1 MIKVLKF
8 FFCLGISVIAVV
20 SCRTFFEGEKVR
32 FGSETCNKKVD
43 VSRETLDSVN
53 FRPFGY

>member
-1 MIKVLKF
+1 MIKAIKF
-8 FFCLGISVIAVV
+8 LFCLTIIAIAVV

-43 VSRETLDSVN
+43 VSRRSLDSIN

>member
-1 MIKVLKF
+1 MITVLKF
-8 FFCLGISVIAVV
+8 LFCLCIVAIAVV

-32 FGSETCNKKVD
+32 FGSETCNKKVS
-43 VSRETLDSVN
+43 VPHVPLDSIK

>member
-1 MIKVLKF
+1 MINFFKF
-8 FFCLGISVIAVV
+8 LFCLGITAIAVV

-43 VSRETLDSVN
+43 VPLGTLDSIN

>member
-8 FFCLGISVIAVV
+8 LFCLGITSIAVV

-32 FGSETCNKKVD
+32 FGSETCNKKVG
-43 VSRETLDSVN
+43 VPRESLDSIN

>member
-1 MIKVLKF
+1 MIKLIKF
-8 FFCLGISVIAVV
+8 LFCLGITAIAVV

-32 FGSETCNKKVD
+32 FGSEACSKYMTVPR
-43 VSRETLDSVN
+43 VPLDSIN

>member
-1 MIKVLKF
+1 MIKVIKF
-8 FFCLGISVIAVV
+8 LFCLGIAAIAAV

-32 FGSETCNKKVD
+32 FGSETCNKKMSVPR
-43 VSRETLDSVN
+43 VPLDSIN

>member
-1 MIKVLKF
+1 MIELFKF
-8 FFCLGISVIAVV
+8 LFCLGITAIAVI

-32 FGSETCNKKVD
+32 FGSETCNKKQSAPRVP
-43 VSRETLDSVN
+43 LDSIN

>member
-8 FFCLGISVIAVV
+8 LFCLGITVIAVV
-20 SCRTFFEGEKVR
+20 SCRTFFEGEKIR
-32 FGSETCNKKVD
+32 FGSETCNKKID
-43 VSRETLDSVN
+43 VPRRTLDSIN

>member
-1 MIKVLKF
+1 MIKIIKF
-8 FFCLGISVIAVV
+8 LFCVCVTALAVV

-32 FGSETCNKKVD
+32 FGSETCNKG
-43 VSRETLDSVN
+43 VSVPRVPLDSIN

>member
-8 FFCLGISVIAVV
+8 LFCLGITAIAVV

-32 FGSETCNKKVD
+32 FGSETCNKKVS
-43 VSRETLDSVN
+43 VQHVPLDSIN

>member
-1 MIKVLKF
+1 MIKAIKI
-8 FFCLGISVIAVV
+8 FFCLGITALAVV

-32 FGSETCNKKVD
+32 FGSETCNKKVS
-43 VSRETLDSVN
+43 VPRVPLDSIN

>member
-1 MIKVLKF
+1 MIKVIKF
-8 FFCLGISVIAVV
+8 LFCLIITAIAVV

-32 FGSETCNKKVD
+32 FGSETCNKKMTVPSVPVD
-43 VSRETLDSVN
+43 SIH

>member
-1 MIKVLKF
+1 MIKFFKF
-8 FFCLGISVIAVV
+8 LFCLGITVIAVV

-32 FGSETCNKKVD
+32 FGSETCNKN
-43 VSRETLDSVN
+43 VSVPRVPLDSIN

>member
-1 MIKVLKF
+1 MIKVIKF
-8 FFCLGISVIAVV
+8 LFCLTITAIAVV

-43 VSRETLDSVN
+43 VPRRSLDSIN

>member
-1 MIKVLKF
+1 MIKLIKF
-8 FFCLGISVIAVV
+8 LFCLGITAIAVV

-32 FGSETCNKKVD
+32 FVSETCDKKMSVPR
-43 VSRETLDSVN
+43 VPLDSIN

>member
-8 FFCLGISVIAVV
+8 LFCLGITAIALV

-32 FGSETCNKKVD
+32 FGSETCNKKVS
-43 VSRETLDSVN
+43 VPHVPLDSIN

>member
-1 MIKVLKF
+1 MIKIIKF
-8 FFCLGISVIAVV
+8 LFCVCITSLAVV

-32 FGSETCNKKVD
+32 FGSETCDKKLRVPR
-43 VSRETLDSVN
+43 VPLDSIN

>member
-1 MIKVLKF
+1 MIKVIKF
-8 FFCLGISVIAVV
+8 LFCLGITAIAVV

-32 FGSETCNKKVD
+32 FGSETCNKKQSVPR
-43 VSRETLDSVN
+43 VPLDSIH

>member
-1 MIKVLKF
+1 MIKLIKF
-8 FFCLGISVIAVV
+8 LFCLVITAIAVV

-32 FGSETCNKKVD
+32 FGSETCNKKMSVPR
-43 VSRETLDSVN
+43 VPLDSIN

>member
-1 MIKVLKF
+1 MIKFLKF
-8 FFCLGISVIAVV
+8 LFCLGITAAAVV

-43 VSRETLDSVN
+43 VPRAALDSIN

>member
-1 MIKVLKF
+1 MIKVIKF
-8 FFCLGISVIAVV
+8 LFCLTITAIAVV

-32 FGSETCNKKVD
+32 FGSETCNKKMSVPR
-43 VSRETLDSVN
+43 VPLDSIN

>member
-1 MIKVLKF
+1 MIKVFKF
-8 FFCLGISVIAVV
+8 LFCLGIVAIAVV

-32 FGSETCNKKVD
+32 FGSETCNKKMSVPCAP
-43 VSRETLDSVN
+43 LDSVN

>member
-8 FFCLGISVIAVV
+8 LFCLGIMVIAVV

-32 FGSETCNKKVD
+32 FGSETCNKKV
-43 VSRETLDSVN
+43 VVPRGTLDSIN